1 MIAQG
6 VFQDINISFRIACN
20 KQVVYINSDNN
31 IFFSENRS
39 IGI

>member
-6 VFQDINISFRIACN
+6 VFQGIDISFKIACN
-20 KQVVYINSDNN
+20 KQVVYVNSNN
-31 IFFSENRS
+31 SAFFNKNKS